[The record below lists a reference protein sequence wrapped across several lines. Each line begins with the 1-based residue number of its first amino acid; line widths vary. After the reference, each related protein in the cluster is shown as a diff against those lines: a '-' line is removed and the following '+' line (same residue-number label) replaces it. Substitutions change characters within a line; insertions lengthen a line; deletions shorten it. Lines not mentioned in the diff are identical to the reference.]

1 MLVSAGGGAASGGEL
16 TACEEDSLEVVSVLR
31 VSKTALVDFRLP
43 KIFMV
48 QEWLA
53 MRYKASLEAT
63 ETAMGPRPDGYQVS
77 GMVGKFRAE
86 FRMALRMVAIR
97 RLGRMQRAAGL
108 PPDCTRKAADLLQ
121 GWEGQQA
128 LVSYCM

>member
-1 MLVSAGGGAASGGEL
+1 
-16 TACEEDSLEVVSVLR
+16 
-31 VSKTALVDFRLP
+31 
-43 KIFMV
+43 
-48 QEWLA
+48 
-53 MRYKASLEAT
+53 MRYKASLEAM
-63 ETAMGPRPDGYQVS
+63 ETAMGPRPDSYQVS

-121 GWEGQQA
+121 GWEGQQEGP
-128 LVSYCM
+128 S